1 MICLLVLW
9 FAPQHALENLSLA
22 LTQVA
27 ADDPLN
33 LTLFSFSKTSHCY
46 SSVLELVIL
55 SLSASSGTTTPDNH
69 I

>member
-27 ADDPLN
+27 RDDPLN
-33 LTLFSFSKTSHCY
+33 LALFFSFEK
-46 SSVLELVIL
+46 V
-55 SLSASSGTTTPDNH
+55 SLL
-69 I
+69 